1 MEQNSHVMI
10 TEFGKI
16 FLFMVMAVILV
27 VGGIIT
33 AYLIRPSR
41 KTYEKQ
47 LTYECGEDPVGSPW
61 NKFNIRFYVTAL
73 IFLIFDVEVVLMF
86 PWAITFKN
94 FGIYGLLVGLIFIVV
109 LGVGMAYEIVKGDI
123 NWDK

>member
-1 MEQNSHVMI
+1 MSNDQVMI

-16 FLFMVMAVILV
+16 LLFMIIAVILV
-27 VGGIIT
+27 IGGVIT
-33 AYLIRPSR
+33 AYLIRPSK

-73 IFLIFDVEVVLMF
+73 IFLIFDVEVVLLF
-86 PWAITFKN
+86 PWAMVFKN
-94 FGIYGLLVGLIFIVV
+94 YGMTGLMIGIIFIVI
-109 LGVGMAYEIVKGDI
+109 LGIGMLYEVAKGDI